1 MGFSPAFDDIFTA
14 NTYIG
19 NAREEGGLYFPWRGA
34 PHPNE
39 LASQYRCVNL
49 PKTDDND
56 RTHENDA
63 NAQSRHMVNASF
75 WANASIGPIQVNCFG
90 MGYSRR
96 KNQTGGGGEG
106 LRTYCFF
113 KKPLELFWFFSV
125 AMEVSGYI
133 PRKFQG
139 QNPRPLEISHEFF
152 LVSLGYS
159 TLFLINFWKF
169 CMLFLEY
176 PWKFYILNHLPLS
189 CLNFFQNKK
198 ESQITGWLFP

>member
-1 MGFSPAFDDIFTA
+1 MIEHMKMMQMPNLGIWSMLLSGQMPPQDQFKSIALEWAIP
-14 NTYIG
+14 
-19 NAREEGGLYFPWRGA
+19 EE
-34 PHPNE
+34 
-39 LASQYRCVNL
+39 
-49 PKTDDND
+49 KTK
-56 RTHENDA
+56 
-63 NAQSRHMVNASF
+63 
-75 WANASIGPIQVNCFG
+75 QV
-90 MGYSRR
+90 
-96 KNQTGGGGEG
+96 GGGEG